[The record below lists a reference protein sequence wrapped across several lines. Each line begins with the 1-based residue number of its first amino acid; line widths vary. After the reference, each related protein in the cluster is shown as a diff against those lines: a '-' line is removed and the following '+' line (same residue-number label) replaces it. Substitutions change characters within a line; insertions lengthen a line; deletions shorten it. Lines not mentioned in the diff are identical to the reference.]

1 MIEQNVKSTSDK
13 DARDW
18 LDKLVTKAIDSRASD
33 IHIEPSRD
41 YGAIR
46 LRVDGF
52 LYELERFEK
61 QYYDQ
66 MISQIK
72 VVSQL
77 DITKHKL
84 PQDGHFEVNNNGEV
98 YNLRVSTYPTI
109 YGEVAVLRVLNRDDS
124 LLGLK
129 ELGLDED
136 QYKDVIDLI
145 YNPYGIILIT
155 GPSGS
160 GKTTFLNSILT
171 LLNKPDN
178 NIITI
183 EDPVELKMEGIRQ
196 TQINQYEEFNFS
208 TALRAVLRQDPDI
221 MMVGEIR
228 DSETAQISIQAALT
242 GKLIF
247 STFHTLDV
255 FGIISRMLEMEI
267 PRSVLAHTISGVIS
281 TRLVRKICN
290 ECKVKYE
297 LTEDEKSILSG
308 VDLEGI
314 DFHRG
319 EGCDNCAGSGYYGRI
334 GIFEVIKFGND
345 IRAMIVDNLPY
356 VEMLE
361 VLERTRRKTLRE
373 SAIDIVYQ
381 GITTMEEVIRVV
393 GKPVVSINHK

>member
-1 MIEQNVKSTSDK
+1 VEKNVKSTSDK
-13 DARDW
+13 DASDW
-18 LDKLVTKAIDSRASD
+18 LDKLVIKAIDSRASD
-33 IHIEPSRD
+33 IHIEPARD

-77 DITKHKL
+77 DITKHRL
-84 PQDGHFEVNNNGEV
+84 PQDGHFEVTNNDKV

-109 YGEVAVLRVLNRDDS
+109 YGEVAVLRVLNRDES
-124 LLGLK
+124 LMSLK
-129 ELGLDED
+129 ELGLDDE
-136 QYKDVIDLI
+136 QYKDVVDLI

-171 LLNKPDN
+171 MLNKPDN

-183 EDPVELKMEGIRQ
+183 EDPVEFKMEGIRQ
-196 TQINQYEEFNFS
+196 TQINQYEEFNFA

-281 TRLVRKICN
+281 VRLVRKICN
-290 ECKVKYE
+290 ECKVKHE
-297 LTEDEKSILSG
+297 LTDDEKNILSS
-308 VDLEGI
+308 VELTGI
-314 DFHRG
+314 DFYRG

-334 GIFEVIKFGND
+334 GIFEVIKFGNA
-345 IRAMIVDNLPY
+345 IRAMIIDDVPY
-356 VEMLE
+356 AEMLE
-361 VLERTRRKTLRE
+361 VLAKTRRKTLGE
-373 SAIDIVYQ
+373 SALDKVYK
-381 GITTMEEVIRVV
+381 GVTTIEEVVRVV
-393 GKPVVSINHK
+393 GKPVASTDHE

>member
-41 YGAIR
+41 YGTIR

-196 TQINQYEEFNFS
+196 TQINQY
-208 TALRAVLRQDPDI
+208 
-221 MMVGEIR
+221 
-228 DSETAQISIQAALT
+228 
-242 GKLIF
+242 
-247 STFHTLDV
+247 
-255 FGIISRMLEMEI
+255 
-267 PRSVLAHTISGVIS
+267 
-281 TRLVRKICN
+281 
-290 ECKVKYE
+290 
-297 LTEDEKSILSG
+297 
-308 VDLEGI
+308 
-314 DFHRG
+314 
-319 EGCDNCAGSGYYGRI
+319 
-334 GIFEVIKFGND
+334 
-345 IRAMIVDNLPY
+345 
-356 VEMLE
+356 
-361 VLERTRRKTLRE
+361 
-373 SAIDIVYQ
+373 
-381 GITTMEEVIRVV
+381 
-393 GKPVVSINHK
+393 